1 MGLGS
6 DLEARLLEHTTFGLF
21 LLCHLHF
28 IFLIY
33 NIYDYIYMCT
43 YIYISLYMHHISVD
57 IHSVA
62 FRPCSCAIF
71 FLLQISE
78 CLQVYKVLNSLWYLY
93 YVHTFS

>member
-1 MGLGS
+1 MFHCVSFIYFLSFSFPLKLLKMGLGF
-6 DLEARLLEHTTFGLF
+6 DLDAHLLKHILFCLF

-57 IHSVA
+57 THLVA

-71 FLLQISE
+71 FF
-78 CLQVYKVLNSLWYLY
+78 CY
-93 YVHTFS
+93 